1 MGGILVV
8 NKKRR
13 LNRTSAF
20 DVLLYAILTFALL
33 VCLIPMMYVVTVSIT
48 PYSEVIK
55 HGGFVLFPTKLDF
68 SAYEHMFMNSGIPTA
83 YRNTIFITVIGT
95 ALNIV
100 LTVGIAYPL
109 SRKNVPGS
117 TLITFFVLFT
127 MLFNGGMI
135 PTYLIV
141 KQFGLIN
148 NIWALIIPQAIMP
161 YNVFLM
167 RTFFAALPQDLFEAA
182 EIDGSGEIRTMLQIA
197 VPLSKPMLMTNLLFY
212 AVIRWNTY
220 MSSVLYITNADLRP
234 LQVVL
239 REILI
244 GADATIEQAEYTMPT
259 QTLKMAAV
267 VLTALPITIVYPFVQ
282 KHFTKGMMLGAI
294 KG

>member
-1 MGGILVV
+1 MVTGTRV
-8 NKKRR
+8 RR
-13 LNRTSAF
+13 LMRADGF
-20 DVLLYAILTFALL
+20 DVFLYAVLTFAFL
-33 VCLIPMMYVVTVSIT
+33 VCLLPMLYVVSVSVT
-48 PYSEVIK
+48 PYSEVLK
-55 HGGFVLFPTKLDF
+55 HGGFVVFPTKLDF
-68 SAYEHMFMNSGIPTA
+68 SAYENMFMNSSIPSA
-83 YRNTIFITVIGT
+83 YQNTIFITIIGT
-95 ALNIV
+95 ILNIV
-100 LTVGIAYPL
+100 LTIGIAYPL
-109 SRKNVPGS
+109 SRQNVPGS
-117 TLITFFVLFT
+117 TFISFFVLFT
-127 MLFNGGMI
+127 MLFSGGMI

-167 RTFFAALPQDLFEAA
+167 RTFFASLPQDLFEAA
-182 EIDGSGEIRTMLQIA
+182 EIDGSGEMRTMIQIA
-197 VPLSKPMLMTNLLFY
+197 IPLSKPMIMTNVLFY

-220 MSSVLYITNADLRP
+220 MSSILYITNPDLRP

-244 GADATIEQAEYTMPT
+244 GADATIEQAEYSMPT

-267 VLTALPITIVYPFVQ
+267 VLTALPITLVYPFVQ

>member
-1 MGGILVV
+1 MVTNRKIRKL
-8 NKKRR
+8 KR
-13 LNRTSAF
+13 TTPF

-33 VCLIPMMYVVTVSIT
+33 VCLIPMLYVVSVSIT

-55 HGGFVLFPTKLDF
+55 HGGFVIFPTVFDF
-68 SAYEHMFMNSGIPTA
+68 SAYENMLTNSGIPAA
-83 YRNTIFITVIGT
+83 YKVSIFITVIGT
-95 ALNIV
+95 LLNIV
-100 LTVGIAYPL
+100 LTIGIAYPL
-109 SRKNVPGS
+109 SRKNLPGS
-117 TLITFFVLFT
+117 TFFSFFVLFT

-167 RTFFAALPQDLFEAA
+167 RTFFAALPPDLFEAA
-182 EIDGSGEIRTMLQIA
+182 EIDGSGELRTLVQIA
-197 VPLSKPMLMTNLLFY
+197 VPLSKPMIMTNLLFY

-220 MSSVLYITNADLRP
+220 MSSILYITSTNLRP

-267 VLTALPITIVYPFVQ
+267 VLTALPITVVYPFVQ